1 MKSAKFEALQKQK
14 LSNAVW
20 PLRNV
25 FHFPF
30 QTHQAKTFKFYFGG
44 FGYYLKQPT
53 KIKLTVVPVGRLDLS
68 NLTSNLTNLIKFLG
82 SLG

>member
-14 LSNAVW
+14 LSNTVG

-25 FHFPF
+25 FPF

-44 FGYYLKQPT
+44 FGYYLK
-53 KIKLTVVPVGRLDLS
+53 
-68 NLTSNLTNLIKFLG
+68 
-82 SLG
+82 